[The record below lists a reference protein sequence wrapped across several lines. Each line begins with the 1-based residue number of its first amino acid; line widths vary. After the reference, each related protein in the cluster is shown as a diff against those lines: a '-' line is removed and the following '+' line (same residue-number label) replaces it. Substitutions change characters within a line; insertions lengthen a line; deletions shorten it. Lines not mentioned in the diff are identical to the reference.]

1 MLTGLMRWLMKDSEY
16 LEGLHARLHLAGKIN
31 VPKDII
37 RNSEI
42 FDSGYIYE
50 LNSEIFDSGYIYELE
65 LIDGFME
72 ITAHKKIDLVPIS
85 NVVNINR

>member
-1 MLTGLMRWLMKDSEY
+1 MFNGLMRWLMNDSEY
-16 LEGLHARLHLAGKIN
+16 LEGLHARLHLAGRVR

-42 FDSGYIYE
+42 FDSGYV
-50 LNSEIFDSGYIYELE
+50 YELE

-72 ITAHKKIDLVPIS
+72 ITAHKKIDLVPIN
-85 NVVNINR
+85 NVVKIRG